1 MIEKCRDW
9 RPDIIFQQMPDSDL
23 NSKPG
28 TFATI
33 KEQLP
38 VTIFSQHCDAF
49 DKRAMERVAAYYDQI
64 DINVVNDCYSVY
76 PQFFGCSSRFLDTW
90 TPQDPALFHKR
101 LVDWQLAVSFAGST
115 YYYPDRQAALELLQQ
130 SGLPIHISGG
140 FGDTHLPIEVY
151 ATLLQHSNITLNF
164 SAISGLYMIK

>member
-1 MIEKCRDW
+1 MLIEKCRDW

-28 TFATI
+28 TFAAI

-76 PQFFGCSSRFLDTW
+76 PQFLVAVRDFSTPGHRRTLPPFIRDQLTGSLLSVLLAAPIITRIARLLWNSSSKAAYPYIFPAALVIRICQLRVMRPCSST
-90 TPQDPALFHKR
+90 Q
-101 LVDWQLAVSFAGST
+101 
-115 YYYPDRQAALELLQQ
+115 
-130 SGLPIHISGG
+130 I
-140 FGDTHLPIEVY
+140 
-151 ATLLQHSNITLNF
+151 
-164 SAISGLYMIK
+164 